1 MQRRV
6 KLGAFQDLA
15 ATTPDVKFSNNG
27 KSLIIA
33 FAFKSETVPAN
44 EPPNPNHPRRNTH
57 RDITDIS
64 GSVYGGSLEAA
75 LYGSSD
81 DSSTVVL
88 TLKLNSKVP
97 GTGAGLVSAKRGG
110 AKKAAKRK

>member
-15 ATTPDVKFSNNG
+15 TTTPDVKFSSNG

-33 FAFKSETVPAN
+33 FAFKSEAIPSNDPVTPT
-44 EPPNPNHPRRNTH
+44 HPKRNTH
-57 RDITDIS
+57 RDIIDIS
-64 GSVYGGSLEAA
+64 GSVYGGSLDAT
-75 LYGSSD
+75 LYGSSE

-110 AKKAAKRK
+110 AKKAVKRK